1 MKYLILLASVAIL
14 GCSSESTDEDDQ
26 SILLDSAKA
35 PLEKAEAVE
44 GIVLE
49 SKDRIDDAVD
59 EADD

>member
-1 MKYLILLASVAIL
+1 MKHLILLASLAIL
-14 GCSSESTDEDDQ
+14 GCSSDSADEGDE
-26 SILLDSAKA
+26 SILRDSAKA